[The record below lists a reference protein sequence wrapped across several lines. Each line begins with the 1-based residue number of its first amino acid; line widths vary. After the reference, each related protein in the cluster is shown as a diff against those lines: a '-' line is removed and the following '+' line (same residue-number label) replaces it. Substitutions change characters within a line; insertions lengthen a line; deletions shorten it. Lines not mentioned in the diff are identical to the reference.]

1 MRKVST
7 LGYVG
12 IGTGD
17 GRAWRSYATE
27 VLGHEVASDSD
38 DTTTYLRMDDHHH
51 RLTVHTSDTEDA
63 LYLGWEVGDPET
75 MDAIAGQLDAAGVA
89 VTRATP
95 EEAASRRVLDYVHF
109 VDPNSELAM
118 ELYYGPEVIFTP
130 PYSPARPNAGF
141 KTGDL
146 GLGHVVVYVS
156 DAEKAARFYQETMGF
171 DVSDWIV
178 VPGIG
183 RIGCF
188 MHCNARHHSLA
199 FFANPAAPR
208 HVQHVML
215 EHTSLDDVGTA
226 YDLCRDRELVNV
238 TLGRHLNDRMVSFYF
253 ANPSGW
259 NFELGWGAREID
271 PERWQVQH
279 YNGLRPRMG
288 EWGHDGLLEMQ

>member
-1 MRKVST
+1 MAKVNR

-12 IGTGD
+12 VGTADVG
-17 GRAWRSYATE
+17 AWRSYATE
-27 VLGHEVASDSD
+27 VLGQELAPDSD
-38 DTTTYLRMDDHHH
+38 DHATYLRMDDHHH
-51 RLTVHTSDTEDA
+51 RLTVHPADTEDM
-63 LYLGWEVGDPET
+63 LYLGWEVRDPDDLEAMAAT
-75 MDAIAGQLDAAGVA
+75 LDAAGVE
-89 VTRATP
+89 VKRATP
-95 EEAASRRVLDYVHF
+95 DEAASRRVLDYVHF
-109 VDPNSELAM
+109 VDPNTQLPM

-141 KTGDL
+141 KTGDQ

-156 DAEKAARFYQETMGF
+156 DAEKAANFYQETLGF
-171 DVSDWIV
+171 EVSDWIV

-188 MHCNARHHSLA
+188 MHCNSRHHSLA

-208 HVQHVML
+208 RVQHVML

-253 ANPSGW
+253 SNPSGW

-271 PERWQVQH
+271 PAAWQVQH
-279 YNGLRPRMG
+279 YNGLAPRMG
-288 EWGHDGLLEMQ
+288 EWGHEGLLEMQ

>member
-1 MRKVST
+1 VHP
-7 LGYVG
+7 
-12 IGTGD
+12 
-17 GRAWRSYATE
+17 AE
-27 VLGHEVASDSD
+27 V
-38 DTTTYLRMDDHHH
+38 
-51 RLTVHTSDTEDA
+51 EDA
-63 LYLGWEVGDPET
+63 LYVGWEVRDP
-75 MDAIAGQLDAAGVA
+75 DALEEMAGTLDAAGVE

-109 VDPNSELAM
+109 VDPNTQLPM

-141 KTGDL
+141 KTGDQ

-156 DAEKAARFYQETMGF
+156 DAEKAAHFYQETLGF
-171 DVSDWIV
+171 EVSDWIV

-188 MHCNARHHSLA
+188 MHCNARHHTLA

-208 HVQHVML
+208 RVQHVMF

-226 YDLCRDRELVNV
+226 YDLCLERELVNV

-253 ANPSGW
+253 SNPSGW

-271 PERWQVQH
+271 PDAWQVQH
-279 YNGLRPRMG
+279 YNGLAPRMG
-288 EWGHDGLLEMQ
+288 EWGHEGLLAMQ